1 MNNIEGLNEQQKKAV
16 LHTDGALLIIAGAGA
31 GKTKT
36 ITHRIVHL
44 IESGVEP
51 NKILAITF
59 TNKASKEMRDRV
71 SSLIK
76 ESGVVHGEEAFFNRP
91 FVSTFHSLGV
101 HILREKG
108 KYIGVPKNFTILDQ
122 TETLATL
129 KEAIKIRDFDPKTYE
144 PRKIH
149 HIISKQ
155 KNDLVSLENFTE
167 NAGDNYFSRTLI
179 SIWGKYEELLK
190 ERKSLDFDDLIQKSV
205 FLLRK
210 EKEVQQYY
218 QNKWTHIH
226 IDEYQD
232 TNSAQYELSR
242 LLVDEKQNICVV
254 GDVDQNIYG
263 WRGADIKNLLNFEKD
278 YRETTTVLLE
288 QNYRSTQTILSVANQ
303 VIKKNKLRVEKNLFT
318 KKGEGDK
325 ISFFDAYNEG
335 DEARFIAREALNL
348 IKEGISPSE
357 IAILYRANFQSRTL
371 EEAFLTVG
379 TPYQV
384 LGVKFF
390 ERKEVKDILSYL
402 KASLNQDSLYD
413 IKRIIN
419 VPVRGIGKVTLAKVF
434 AGTESELPPK
444 MQEKI
449 AEFRKILN
457 EIKKES
463 EEKKTS
469 ELIKFILKRSGIE
482 KMLKEGNEE
491 EQERLENIRELVTL
505 ATKYDLYPPEEGLER
520 LLSDAALATDQ
531 DSLEKPNEAVKL
543 MTVHSSKGLEFSHVF
558 ISGLEQDLFPHKN
571 IDGTEKNKEDKE
583 EERRLFYVAITRT
596 KEKLYLSF
604 AAMRTIFGSQQ
615 MNTPSE
621 FLSDIDE
628 EFLEPA
634 REGRGKTIFDLE
646 DGENK
651 SSGKT
656 VYLDF

>member
-16 LHTDGALLIIAGAGA
+16 LHTEGALLIVAGAGA

-59 TNKASKEMRDRV
+59 TNKAAKEMRDRV

-76 ESGVVHGEEAFFNRP
+76 ESGVIHGDEAFFNRP

-122 TETLATL
+122 TDTLATL
-129 KEAIKIRDFDPKTYE
+129 KEAIKIQDFDPKTYE

-155 KNDLVSLENFTE
+155 KNDLVSLENFIE

-179 SIWGKYEELLK
+179 SIWRKYEELLK

-218 QNKWTHIH
+218 QSKWTHIH

-263 WRGADIKNLLNFEKD
+263 WRGADIKNLLNFERD

-288 QNYRSTQTILSVANQ
+288 QNYRSTQTILSAANQ
-303 VIKKNKLRVEKNLFT
+303 VIRKNELRVEKNLFT

-348 IKEGISPSE
+348 IKEGVSPSE
-357 IAILYRANFQSRTL
+357 IAVLYRANFQSRTL
-371 EEAFLTVG
+371 EEAFLIVG

-402 KASLNQDSLYD
+402 KASLNQNSLYD

-449 AEFRKILN
+449 ADFRKILN

-469 ELIKFILKRSGIE
+469 DLIKFILKRSGIE

-531 DSLEKPNEAVKL
+531 DSLEKPTEAVKL

-571 IDGTEKNKEDKE
+571 LDGTEKTKEDKE

-604 AAMRTIFGSQQ
+604 ATMRTIFGSQQ

-628 EFLEPA
+628 EFLEPV
-634 REGRGKTIFDLE
+634 REGGSKTIFDLE
-646 DGENK
+646 DEENRP
-651 SSGKT
+651 SGKT
-656 VYLDF
+656 TYLDF

>member
-1 MNNIEGLNEQQKKAV
+1 MNNIEGLNEQQKEAV
-16 LHTDGALLIIAGAGA
+16 LHTEGALLIVAGAGA

-59 TNKASKEMRDRV
+59 TNKAAKEMRDRV
-71 SSLIK
+71 GSLIK

-101 HILREKG
+101 HILRENG
-108 KYIGVPKNFTILDQ
+108 KHIGVAKNFTILDQ
-122 TETLATL
+122 TDTLATL
-129 KEAIKIRDFDPKTYE
+129 KEAIQTQNFDPKTYE

-155 KNDLVSLENFTE
+155 KNDLVSLEKFIE
-167 NAGDNYFSRTLI
+167 NSGDNYFSRTLI
-179 SIWGKYEELLK
+179 SIWRKYEELLK

-205 FLLRK
+205 FLLKK
-210 EKEVQQYY
+210 EKEVQEYY

-242 LLVDEKQNICVV
+242 LLVGEKQNICVV

-278 YRETTTVLLE
+278 YQETTTVLLE
-288 QNYRSTQTILSVANQ
+288 QNYRSTQTILSAANQ
-303 VIKKNKLRVEKNLFT
+303 VIRKNELRVEKNLFT
-318 KKGEGDK
+318 KRGEGDK

-348 IKEGISPSE
+348 IKEGVSPSE
-357 IAILYRANFQSRTL
+357 IAVLYRANFQSRTL
-371 EEAFLTVG
+371 EEAFLTMG

-390 ERKEVKDILSYL
+390 DRKEVKDILSYL
-402 KASLNQDSLYD
+402 KAALNQDSLYD

-419 VPVRGIGKVTLAKVF
+419 VPARGIGKVTLAKVF
-434 AGTESELPPK
+434 AGTENELPPK

-449 AEFRKILN
+449 ADFRKILN

-463 EEKKTS
+463 SEKKTS
-469 ELIKFILKRSGIE
+469 DLIKFILERSGIE
-482 KMLKEGNEE
+482 KMLKDGNEE

-505 ATKYDLYPPEEGLER
+505 ATKYDIYPPEEGLER

-531 DSLEKPNEAVKL
+531 DSLEKPTEAVKL

-571 IDGTEKNKEDKE
+571 IDGTEKNKEEKE

-604 AAMRTIFGSQQ
+604 ATIRTIFGSQQ
-615 MNTPSE
+615 VNTPSE
-621 FLSDIDE
+621 FLADIDE
-628 EFLEPA
+628 EFLEGV
-634 REGRGKTIFDLE
+634 RGEGSKTIFDLE
-646 DGENK
+646 EGNQP
-651 SSGKT
+651 SGKT
-656 VYLDF
+656 IYFDDF